1 MNFIHFKEAETMTN
15 TAIIQENCI
24 LYGIF
29 ETVHTY
35 AGWQARGMQV
45 KKGSKALFK
54 TAIWKHKAAKTN
66 KDGPEK
72 PAKMFLVKGLGF
84 IT

>member
-1 MNFIHFKEAETMTN
+1 MTN
-15 TAIIQENCI
+15 TAIIQENCL
-24 LYGIF
+24 LYGII

-66 KDGPEK
+66 KDGTEK
-72 PAKMFLVKGLGF
+72 PEKMFLTSAAFFGESQVEPIKA
-84 IT
+84 